1 MWRSAFFLAFLFL
14 LLSDLHAGDIR
25 RVKKAMEKADYVK
38 TEELILKYLENTDS
52 NPGIKY
58 FYSVLFLTPEF
69 HRYSIDSSA
78 IFIRQAIADFD
89 SAEEDVLE
97 EMAEEGIDQETL
109 TDHLS
114 RITELA
120 FDRAEKQSTI
130 SRWQAFINAYP
141 EAVQNSLAIDRL
153 DSLAFDAV
161 DKKSA
166 VSLQEF
172 LQTYPK
178 SKFISETQNIL
189 DRFLV
194 NQYWKTKSQNDLEKF
209 IVENPESAHLETALG
224 HLLTLRTLS
233 GEVSD
238 FLTFV
243 QKYANSM
250 ATTRAVNFL
259 YHLDKESGF
268 RDFSDYVDFHSSADS
283 LRRVRENESMFQV
296 AIFERTY
303 NLISQENDVTTTS
316 LTSIDEDIR
325 CSGVATDLIA
335 GSDSNG
341 SLILTKNGEE
351 FLRAQL
357 IRDLGYG
364 FILIQKDA
372 EQHVYHKSG
381 VKVLE
386 NVEAAEIL
394 NGAFIKSKRNN
405 WALYSFSGIQ
415 ITEEEYDDIFLEGDF
430 WVFEKDHLFAI
441 SSAKEISESFPD
453 RLFLEFKFEDY
464 ELIDENLLIGFRGD
478 RECLLKSDGQFLVP
492 WAVQHIY
499 PDETNGYVHD
509 GKGYAFYGPNK
520 FTYYPYLEVN
530 QGFILRKEAENKWML
545 FSNERDWFASFSDSV
560 KLISRHCALIT
571 GQQPKLI
578 FQNQKTMEIG
588 TDDIPQPLSMA
599 STFTSVRGETSSIAD
614 STGRALFSGDFARI
628 EFLNDTLFSVS
639 FDGKYGVVNGAGEEL
654 LPIEFDYLNLE
665 SGILSFIKNQKI
677 GAYDLSRGVQFA
689 PVFESRVVRFRD
701 LYKVKKGGSEGL
713 VDGSGAEVLSFEY
726 EEIIE
731 WTDSLVWGKQDD
743 RFQLI
748 NLNTLESEMEVTL
761 LRSFKAGNETL
772 MKFYGSAGFGLI
784 AKSGLLLK
792 PIYSDIVWVGNE
804 AQGIIMADQALPEAG
819 FHVVT
824 YFEADGEKMYS
835 QAYSNEDFEKVLCDR

>member
-1 MWRSAFFLAFLFL
+1 MFLFL
-14 LLSDLHAGDIR
+14 LLSDLQAGDIR
-25 RVKKAMEKADYVK
+25 RVKRAMEKGDYVK
-38 TEELILKYLENTDS
+38 TEELILKYLEHADS
-52 NPGIKY
+52 RPGIKY
-58 FYSVLFLTPEF
+58 LYSVLFLTPEF
-69 HRYSIDSSA
+69 HRHTIDSSA
-78 IFIRQAIADFD
+78 IFIRQALAEFD
-89 SAEEDVLE
+89 TAEEDVLE

-130 SRWQAFINAYP
+130 SRWRAFIKAYP
-141 EAVQNSLAIDRL
+141 EAVQNPLAIDRL

-161 DKKSA
+161 DKKSEM
-166 VSLQEF
+166 SLREF

-178 SKFISETQNIL
+178 SKFNSEIRNIL
-189 DRFLV
+189 DRLLV
-194 NQYWKTKSQNDLEKF
+194 DQYWKSKSQNDLEKF
-209 IVENPESAHLETALG
+209 IVENPESAHLEKALG
-224 HLLTLRTLS
+224 HLLKLWTRS
-233 GEVSD
+233 GD
-238 FLTFV
+238 ADAFLTFI
-243 QKYANSM
+243 QKYVNSI
-250 ATTRAVNFL
+250 ATTKAVNFL

-268 RDFSDYVDFHSSADS
+268 KDFSDYADFHSSADS

-296 AIFERTY
+296 AIFENTY
-303 NLISQENDVTTTS
+303 KLISQKNNVTTTS
-316 LTSIDEDIR
+316 LTSIDEDIL
-325 CSGVATDLIA
+325 CTGVTTDLIA

-341 SLILTKNGEE
+341 SLILTKGGIE

-357 IRDLGYG
+357 VKDLGYG

-386 NVEAAEIL
+386 NVEEAEIL
-394 NGAFIKSKRNN
+394 NGAFIKAKRNN
-405 WALYSFSGIQ
+405 LALYSFAGIQ

-430 WVFEKDHLFAI
+430 WVFEKEDLFAI

-453 RLFLEFKFEDY
+453 RLFLEFKFEEY

-492 WAVQHIY
+492 WAVQQIY

-509 GKGYAFYGPNK
+509 EKGYAFYGPDK

-530 QGFILRKEAENKWML
+530 QGFVLRKEAENKWML

-560 KLISRHCALIT
+560 KLISRYCALIT

-599 STFTSVRGETSSIAD
+599 STFTSVRGETSFIVD
-614 STGRALFSGDFARI
+614 STGRVLFSGDFAEI
-628 EFLNDTLFSVS
+628 ASLNDTLFSVS
-639 FDGKYGVVNGAGEEL
+639 LDGKYGVVNEAGDEL

-665 SGILSFIKNQKI
+665 RGILSCIKNQKI
-677 GAYDLSRGVQFA
+677 GAYDLSRDIQFA
-689 PVFESRVVRFRD
+689 PVFESRVVRFKD
-701 LYKVKKGGSEGL
+701 LYKVKMHGAKGL
-713 VDGSGAEVLSFEY
+713 VDGSGAEVLPFEY

-731 WTDSLVWGKQDD
+731 WTDTLIWTKQQD

-748 NLNTLESEMEVTL
+748 NLNTRQSEMEVTL
-761 LRSFKAGNETL
+761 LRSFAAGNETQ

-824 YFEADGEKMYS
+824 YFEADGEKIYS
-835 QAYSNEDFEKVLCDR
+835 QAYSTEDFEKVLCDR